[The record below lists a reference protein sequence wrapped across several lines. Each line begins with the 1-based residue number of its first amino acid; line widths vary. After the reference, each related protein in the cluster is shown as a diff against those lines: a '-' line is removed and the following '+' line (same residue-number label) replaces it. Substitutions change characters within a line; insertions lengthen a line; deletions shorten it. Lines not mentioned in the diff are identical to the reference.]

1 MKTAIIA
8 VVTAII
14 FGISGY
20 IFGGYIGVTRMARAS
35 NYATLM
41 WLTNIDKNLQQGN
54 IDQAKRLTF
63 QATDATFG
71 VLERIDTTPES
82 ALLAVVPWDAFN
94 IKAFNEQ
101 IATRAKQHF
110 TPRLDE
116 FSEASK
122 SNIQEIVEVELP
134 ASKSSCPAP
143 KKE

>member
-1 MKTAIIA
+1 MKTTIIA
-8 VVTAII
+8 FGTALI

-20 IFGGYIGVTRMARAS
+20 VLGGYNGVTRMARAS

-41 WLTNIDKNLQQGN
+41 WLTNIDKDLQQGN
-54 IDQAKRLTF
+54 IDRAKKLTF

-110 TPRLDE
+110 TPRFDE
-116 FSEASK
+116 FSEPSK
-122 SNIQEIVEVELP
+122 SNIQKIVEVELP
-134 ASKSSCPAP
+134 KSSCPV
-143 KKE
+143 KK